1 MIEITLVIPLD
12 SPDKNRLQ
20 TYVDSIKQQTIKF
33 EKLEVFFV
41 IENKMNLTL
50 EDNIYLISR
59 DIFDLSKAKGKFIFL
74 SNIEYRFEP
83 SLLEDMQNKFK
94 VNKEG
99 IFKANA
105 NLNNKFEQI
114 MAATFLLKEK
124 LISLE
129 NFNEKYFSTNS
140 LAQFFFEIH
149 TQQIVTESVGKSFID
164 EKSLEYNYQRNVKV
178 INFIVDR
185 SNNQILETHGQ
196 FILEELISVVDTNV
210 FLNNL
215 LENDHMNAYDAIKK
229 IIQYIEIKDI
239 YDFNE
244 VGYGTFLRLIETNNY
259 YEATEFMKLFKSRRF
274 WFNQTKK
281 YKSYFTRVPFFGDSL
296 SWKLTKPL
304 RLSKK
309 YLSHVGQVMKK
320 YSLITFAAL
329 NKILIRKNIWLVGER
344 FDQAE
349 DNGFAFFE
357 YCRLHHPEEKIYY
370 IIDKNSPHAT
380 KVEKL
385 GNIIYHGTFKHKL
398 FAILADIYISAWTFQ
413 EGLHPWTK
421 KIYNK
426 YYKKLLSSKFNVCLQ
441 HGVIMHNISPY
452 LHKKNY
458 NQDLIICSAESEKEI
473 ILSTLGYSREQVVVT
488 GISRFD
494 KLLERKPVKKQILI
508 MPTWR
513 RSLVKM
519 NKHNFMKSTYFLTY
533 QNLIQNDLFQ
543 KTIEENEIEVKV
555 YVHYQ
560 MQKYID
566 SFNVDHPQIEI
577 LTKENA
583 VVSDLIKE
591 SSMLITD
598 YSSVS
603 ADFFFMN
610 KPVIFYQ
617 FDSYDNHSVRVNEIN
632 AEDIGIVALEEHLVV
647 SNTVEIVN
655 RNYKNEY
662 KYEKNSKTFFK
673 YKDGYNNKRIYE
685 AIQTA
690 FRNNKT

>member
-1 MIEITLVIPLD
+1 MIEITLVVPLD

-20 TYVDSIKQQTIKF
+20 AYVDSIKQQTIKF

-41 IENKMNLTL
+41 LENKMNLTL
-50 EDNIYLISR
+50 ENNIYLISR
-59 DIFDLSKAKGKFIFL
+59 DIFDLSKTKGKYIFL

-83 SLLEDMQNKFK
+83 SLLEDMQNKLK

-129 NFNEKYFSTNS
+129 NFNEKHFSTNC

-149 TQQIVTESVGKSFID
+149 NQKIVTGSVGKSFID
-164 EKSLEYNYQRNVKV
+164 EKSLEYNYQRNIKV
-178 INFIVDR
+178 INFIINR

-196 FILEELISVVDTNV
+196 FILEELISIVDTNV

-229 IIQYIEIKDI
+229 IIQHIEINDI
-239 YDFNE
+239 YDFNK

-259 YEATEFMKLFKSRRF
+259 YEATEFMKLLKSRRF
-274 WFNQTKK
+274 WFNQSKK
-281 YKSYFTRVPFFGDSL
+281 YKSYFARVPFFGNSL

-309 YLSHVGQVMKK
+309 YLSHVEQVMKK
-320 YSLITFAAL
+320 YSLVTFAAL
-329 NKILIRKNIWLVGER
+329 NRIFIRKNIWLVGER

-370 IIDKNSPHAT
+370 IIDKNSPHVN
-380 KVEKL
+380 KVERL

-398 FAILADIYISAWTFQ
+398 FTILADVYISAWTFQ
-413 EGLHPWTK
+413 EGLYPWTK

-426 YYKKLLSSKFNVCLQ
+426 YYKKFLSSKFNVCLQ

-533 QNLIQNDLFQ
+533 QNLIQNDLFL

-632 AEDIGIVALEEHLVV
+632 AEDIGVVALEEHLVV

-655 RNYKNEY
+655 RDYKNEY
-662 KYEKNSKTFFK
+662 KYEENSKTFFK

-685 AIQTA
+685 AIQIA
-690 FRNNKT
+690 FKNNKT